1 MQEKNYLSVII
12 FVLIVFALL
21 IGGNYLIRN
30 KGSISTTKIND
41 IRLDKNNDY
50 VYFSDIFLILFHNIF
65 LKN

>member
-41 IRLDKNNDY
+41 IRLDKN
-50 VYFSDIFLILFHNIF
+50 
-65 LKN
+65 

>member
-21 IGGNYLIRN
+21 IWGNYLIRN

-41 IRLDKNNDY
+41 IRLDKIMIM
-50 VYFSDIFLILFHNIF
+50 FIFLIVIRYQ
-65 LKN
+65 KN